1 MTLPSINRASS
12 HNAGAAAASAGQPP
26 ETRWIASNEEL
37 AAACAKWRSSPLLAV
52 DTEFV
57 RERTFRPILGLIQIA
72 DEEGVTLIDPLEV
85 EQLAPLAELLVD
97 KAIDKIFHSCSEDLE
112 VFRERLG
119 IVATPIFD
127 SQLAAAF
134 AGYGYS
140 LGYSRLID
148 ALFGIALPKTE
159 TRSDWLRRPLSA
171 AQLEYAALDVAHL
184 PAAYHRLKRELEEK
198 GRLEIFREDCAR
210 ITEEA
215 SRPEDREAAYRKIAA
230 SRLWSRRELGLLYE
244 LVRWREEE
252 ARRRDLPRNFVL
264 PEAAVPVLA
273 QLKPS
278 TMAQL
283 AKVEVLKGRDLSR
296 LAPKLLELI
305 ATALQIPAEELP
317 EPFPRPLDVQPY
329 KATLQNLRAA
339 LDKVAAE
346 ENLPA
351 ELLANRRSLE
361 SLIRRYLQQEEQLLP
376 RKLRGW
382 REQLL
387 GPALVQVLEV
397 DLSRLRQAKPARPEP
412 A

>member
-1 MTLPSINRASS
+1 MESFLYS
-12 HNAGAAAASAGQPP
+12 GA
-26 ETRWIASNEEL
+26 RWIASSAEL
-37 AAACAKWRSSPLLAV
+37 ADACERWRSSKLLAV

-72 DEEGVTLIDPLEV
+72 DEEGVSLIDPQGASELG
-85 EQLAPLAELLVD
+85 PLAELLV
-97 KAIDKIFHSCSEDLE
+97 APGIDKIFHSCSEDLE

-127 SQLAAAF
+127 TQLAAAF

-140 LGYSRLID
+140 VGYSKLISL
-148 ALFGIALPKTE
+148 LFDVVLPKTE
-159 TRSDWLRRPLSA
+159 TRSDWLRRPLSS

-184 PAAYHRLKRELEEK
+184 PAAYHRLRTELEQK

-244 LVRWREEE
+244 LVRWREDE

-264 PEAAVPVLA
+264 PEAAVPVLV
-273 QLKPS
+273 QLKPTS
-278 TMAQL
+278 PAQL
-283 AKVEVLKGRDLSR
+283 AKIEVLKGRDLTR
-296 LAPKLLELI
+296 LGPKLLDVVSR
-305 ATALQIPAEELP
+305 ALSAPPEDLP
-317 EPFPRPLDVQPY
+317 EPFPRSLDVQPY
-329 KATLQNLRAA
+329 KKTLQSLRGA
-339 LDKVAAE
+339 LEKVAADE
-346 ENLPA
+346 GLPA

-361 SLIRRYLQQEEQLLP
+361 ALIRRYLQHDEPLLP

-382 REQLL
+382 RETMLRPSL
-387 GPALVQVLEV
+387 EAVLESDLESHRLPRAAASPFAASDVV
-397 DLSRLRQAKPARPEP
+397 DEG
-412 A
+412 

>member
-1 MTLPSINRASS
+1 MESFLYS
-12 HNAGAAAASAGQPP
+12 GA
-26 ETRWIASNEEL
+26 RWIASSDEL
-37 AAACAKWRSSPLLAV
+37 AAACARWRGSKLLAI

-72 DEEGVTLIDPLEV
+72 DEEGVTLVDPQGAAELG
-85 EQLAPLAELLVD
+85 PLAELLV
-97 KAIDKIFHSCSEDLE
+97 APGIDKIFHSCSEDLE
-112 VFRERLG
+112 VFRDRLG
-119 IVATPIFD
+119 IVAAPIFD
-127 SQLAAAF
+127 TQLAAAF

-140 LGYSRLID
+140 LGYSRLI
-148 ALFGIALPKTE
+148 ASLFDIVLPKTE

-184 PAAYHRLKRELEEK
+184 PAAYHRLRSELEQK

-264 PEAAVPVLA
+264 PEAAVPVIV
-273 QLKPS
+273 QLKP
-278 TMAQL
+278 TTAAQL
-283 AKVEVLKGRDLSR
+283 AKIEVLKGRDVSR
-296 LAPKLLELI
+296 LAPKLLELV
-305 ATALQIPAEELP
+305 ARALQAPPEDLP
-317 EPFPRPLDVQPY
+317 EPFPRPLDVQPF
-329 KATLQNLRAA
+329 KKTLQSLRTA
-339 LDKVAAE
+339 LEKVAAD

-351 ELLANRRSLE
+351 ELLSNRRSLE
-361 SLIRRYLQQEEQLLP
+361 SLIRRYLQQEEPLLP

-382 REQLL
+382 RERML
-387 GPALVQVLEV
+387 GPALLEVLEA
-397 DLSRLRQAKPARPEP
+397 DLKSLRLPRNAPSFAAES
-412 A
+412 ADEG

>member
-1 MTLPSINRASS
+1 MESS
-12 HNAGAAAASAGQPP
+12 LHSGA
-26 ETRWIASNEEL
+26 RWIASNADL
-37 AAACAKWRSSPLLAV
+37 AAAADRWRGARLLAV

-57 RERTFRPILGLIQIA
+57 RERTFRPILGLIQVA
-72 DEEGVTLIDPLEV
+72 DENGVTLIDPQQATE
-85 EQLAPLAELLVD
+85 LAPLAGLL
-97 KAIDKIFHSCSEDLE
+97 KEPGIDKVFHSCSEDLE
-112 VFRERLG
+112 VFRDRLEL
-119 IVATPIFD
+119 IADPIFD
-127 SQLAAAF
+127 TQLAAAF

-140 LGYSRLID
+140 LGYSRLVSL
-148 ALFGIALPKTE
+148 LFDVHLPKTE
-159 TRSDWLRRPLSA
+159 TRSDWLRRPLSS

-184 PAAYHRLKRELEEK
+184 PETYRLLSRELTEK

-210 ITEEA
+210 IVQEA

-264 PEAAVPVLA
+264 PEAAVPVLV

-278 TMAQL
+278 SLSQL
-283 AKVEVLKGRDLSR
+283 TKVEVLKGRDLGK
-296 LAPKLLELI
+296 LAPPLLELI
-305 ATALQIPAEELP
+305 ARALQAPLDQLP

-329 KATLQNLRAA
+329 KKTLQGLRAA
-339 LDKVAAE
+339 LEQVAATQG
-346 ENLPA
+346 LPA

-361 SLIRRYLQQEEQLLP
+361 SLIRRYLQQEEPLLP

-382 REQLL
+382 RERML
-387 GPALVQVLEV
+387 GPALLAVLDA
-397 DLSRLRQAKPARPEP
+397 DLKALRLPRSSFAGRPETEGGDE

>member
-1 MTLPSINRASS
+1 MESFLYS
-12 HNAGAAAASAGQPP
+12 GA
-26 ETRWIASNEEL
+26 RWIASDEEL
-37 AAACAKWRSSPLLAV
+37 AAACARWRGSKLLAV

-72 DEEGVTLIDPLEV
+72 DEEGISLIDPQAATDLG
-85 EQLAPLAELLVD
+85 PLAELLV
-97 KAIDKIFHSCSEDLE
+97 APEIDKIFHSCSEDLE

-119 IVATPIFD
+119 IVASPIFD
-127 SQLAAAF
+127 TQLAAAF

-140 LGYSRLID
+140 LGYSRLI
-148 ALFGIALPKTE
+148 ALLFDVVLPKTE

-184 PAAYHRLKRELEEK
+184 PATYHRLRRELEEK
-198 GRLEIFREDCAR
+198 GRLEIFRDDCAR
-210 ITEEA
+210 IVEEA
-215 SRPEDREAAYRKIAA
+215 SRPEDLEAPYRKIAA

-264 PEAAVPVLA
+264 PEAAVPVLV
-273 QLKPS
+273 QLKP
-278 TMAQL
+278 TTAAQL

-296 LAPKLLELI
+296 LGPKLLDLL
-305 ATALQIPAEELP
+305 ARGLQSPPEALP
-317 EPFPRPLDVQPY
+317 EPFPRPLDVQPF
-329 KATLQNLRAA
+329 KKTLQSLRAA
-339 LDKVAAE
+339 LDKVAADE
-346 ENLPA
+346 GLPA

-361 SLIRRYLQQEEQLLP
+361 SLIRRYLQQEEPLLP

-382 REQLL
+382 REAMLR
-387 GPALVQVLEV
+387 PALLEVLEQ
-397 DLSRLRQAKPARPEP
+397 DLASLRLPRATSSASSAAGDGGDE